1 MDVSDE
7 EQHSQEEPSATT
19 GKEPKTSKQGNSV
32 HSGPNKNITDSVK
45 DGPFSNQTVSN
56 SNTKSGPK
64 MKHTS
69 KKAPRRK
76 YYRPSNDTKTF
87 QINNKGHLQCMQD
100 PKLIHKPNDKG
111 KLPGSREAPIYH
123 EPGTVSC
130 KTMEDLKKLYPNS
143 FDRLGSLKGAY
154 NIRVDPTVKPVTHAR
169 RKVPIESKEAIDK
182 ELDYLIEEE
191 IIMEQV
197 EPTPWVSLVTFPRKP
212 NGEVRVCLDP
222 SNLNK
227 AIIREHHKPMT
238 VEEIAHKL
246 AGATVYTKANA
257 LKAFLQIHLTH
268 EASLLTMFNSHRGR
282 LRFLWMPFG
291 AKMSQDVF
299 QLQMDAILEQCP
311 GVIGI
316 HDDMV
321 IFGVDQEDHDANL
334 INLLNVCQKE
344 GLVLNSKK
352 LELRRERVTFFGA
365 EYSAQGMHP
374 DPKKVQGITEMTAPM
389 DKQQLQSFLGMVN
402 YMGTFIPNLSHYT
415 EPLQAMLKKD
425 NVFHWDDQQTQSFQ
439 QVKTLIAKANTTP
452 LKYYDRNLPVT
463 VQADASLRGL
473 GACLIQQHK
482 GKDQPIAFASKSLTD
497 AETRYANIEREL
509 LAIVFACQRFSTYLL
524 GRSFVAESDHKP
536 LEMSAMKNLAN
547 APPRLQRMLLE
558 LQKYDVT
565 IKYRPGKE
573 MQLADA
579 LSRCPA
585 RASQEIKL
593 DMRVDYIAFTK
604 PWIEKLKDST
614 QRDPILA
621 TVYQLTQQGWPHQR
635 RHVPRL
641 VRRYWDFR
649 DELSTDDGMLLKGP
663 RLIIPG
669 ELQEEYLSHL
679 HKGHLS
685 ASKVQENA
693 KQHMYWTGIDA
704 DIEDYTKQCQECIKR
719 SQVPKEPLQPHDIPE
734 GPWRKLGIDYFT
746 FNGNSYVLI
755 CDYFSKFPFLY
766 RAKTSFW
773 SLRDRL
779 IDLFSIEGYPDE
791 IVSDNGPLFQSK
803 EFAKFLSG
811 LGIKHTTSSPGYP
824 RSNGFIEW
832 HIQTV
837 KNMLSKSSNTWS
849 FQEVLADLRTT
860 RIGTGL
866 PSPAEILHGRNLTT
880 RAQAEIDIKVIHS
893 VLQERQLKMM
903 LDHDTSRR
911 AKKARP
917 LVVGERCHVLGP
929 GNKWIDTFVT
939 GITDSGRS
947 YETQVEATGKQLTRN
962 RSHIRPRSP
971 DIPHMHASFLQRNAV
986 PSATSDGNAPSE
998 RQNSVISGCQ
1008 QLANGQKTVL
1018 SGNLKGSI
1026 KQTNTSQVLVSET
1039 VPDRRVQPSRRA
1051 KMTRFGDNPV
1061 TSTVSIPPR
1070 RQPGHDTSTRNRREF
1085 KLNVTDPDLL
1095 IPIKQTRVTTRH
1107 SDLREPQ
1114 PSSSDSQPASLQ
1126 PVSET
1131 TTSESSVSL
1140 PSSPSGSSST
1150 ESTSTS
1156 GTDSSSSETSSESSS
1171 QPSSNALSPETSS
1184 SASTSRSTSPE
1195 LLEMEHSFNSLL
1207 AGTRDRQGHPVT
1219 RSQMDNLRDQQQH
1232 IAVLKQVASQPQN
1245 QPRPVS
1251 APPVANMP
1259 LPPYPRRRPSDKGS
1273 TKQVQPENANALRK
1287 SSDSE
1292 TTDRLQDIQEEPRR
1306 CIGPSRVKELA
1317 KFFMPTSDEEENSRV
1332 NNRTRHKK
1340 LFEPK
1345 KEEESEK

>member
-1 MDVSDE
+1 M
-7 EQHSQEEPSATT
+7 
-19 GKEPKTSKQGNSV
+19 
-32 HSGPNKNITDSVK
+32 
-45 DGPFSNQTVSN
+45 
-56 SNTKSGPK
+56 
-64 MKHTS
+64 
-69 KKAPRRK
+69 
-76 YYRPSNDTKTF
+76 
-87 QINNKGHLQCMQD
+87 
-100 PKLIHKPNDKG
+100 
-111 KLPGSREAPIYH
+111 
-123 EPGTVSC
+123 
-130 KTMEDLKKLYPNS
+130 
-143 FDRLGSLKGAY
+143 
-154 NIRVDPTVKPVTHAR
+154 
-169 RKVPIESKEAIDK
+169 
-182 ELDYLIEEE
+182 
-191 IIMEQV
+191 
-197 EPTPWVSLVTFPRKP
+197 TFPRKP
-212 NGEVRVCLDP
+212 NGDVRVCLDP

-238 VEEIAHKL
+238 VEEIAHEL
-246 AGATVYTKANA
+246 AGATVYTKADA

-268 EASLLTMFNSHRGR
+268 KASLLTMFNSHRGR
-282 LRFLWMPFG
+282 LRFLRMPFG

-299 QLQMDAILEQCP
+299 QLRMDAILEQCP

-321 IFGVDQEDHDANL
+321 IFGVDQEGHDANL

-352 LELRRERVTFFGA
+352 LELRRERVTFFWA

-374 DPKKVQGITEMTAPM
+374 DPKKVQGITEMTAPT

-402 YMGTFIPNLSHYT
+402 YMGTFISNLSHHT
-415 EPLQAMLKKD
+415 EPLRAMLKKD
-425 NVFHWDDQQTQSFQ
+425 NVSHWEDQQTWSFQ
-439 QVKTLIAKANTTP
+439 QVKTLIAKANTT
-452 LKYYDRNLPVT
+452 LLRYYDRNLPVT
-463 VQADASLRGL
+463 VQADTSLRGL
-473 GACLIQQHK
+473 GACLIQKHE

-497 AETRYANIEREL
+497 AEMRYANIEREL

-524 GRSFVAESDHKP
+524 GRSFVAKSNHKP
-536 LEMSAMKNLAN
+536 LEMIAMKNLVN

-558 LQKYDVT
+558 LQRYDAT
-565 IKYRPGKE
+565 IKYQPGKE

-579 LSRCPA
+579 LSRCPV

-614 QRDPILA
+614 QREPILA

-635 RHVPRL
+635 RHVTRL
-641 VRRYWDFR
+641 ARRYWDFR
-649 DELSTDDGMLLKGP
+649 DKLSTDDGMLLKGP

-669 ELQEEYLSHL
+669 ELQEEYLSRL
-679 HKGHLS
+679 YEGHLS
-685 ASKVQENA
+685 ANKVQENA

-704 DIEDYTKQCQECIKR
+704 DIEDYTKRCQEYIKR
-719 SQVPKEPLQPHDIPE
+719 SHVAKEPLQPHDIPE

-779 IDLFSIEGYPDE
+779 INLFSIEGYRDE
-791 IVSDNGPLFQSK
+791 VVSDNGPPFQSK

-811 LGIKHTTSSPGYP
+811 LGIKHTTSSPGYS
-824 RSNGFIEW
+824 RSNGFIV

-837 KNMLSKSSNTWS
+837 KNMLSKSSNTRS

-866 PSPAEILHGRNLTT
+866 PSPAEILHGRNLMT
-880 RAQAEIDIKVIHS
+880 RAQAEIDIKAIHS
-893 VLQERQLKMM
+893 VLQARQLKMM
-903 LDHDTSRR
+903 LDHDSSRR

-929 GNKWIDTFVT
+929 GNKWIDAFIT

-947 YETQVEATGKQLTRN
+947 YETQVDATGKQLTRN
-962 RSHIRPRSP
+962 HSHIRPRGP

-986 PSATSDGNAPSE
+986 PSATSDGNELSE

-1018 SGNLKGSI
+1018 SANCKGSI

-1070 RQPGHDTSTRNRREF
+1070 RQPGRDTSTRNRRDL
-1085 KLNVTDPDLL
+1085 KLNVSDPDLL
-1095 IPIKQTRVTTRH
+1095 IPIKQTRVNKRH

-1114 PSSSDSQPASLQ
+1114 PSSSDSQPASSQ

-1171 QPSSNALSPETSS
+1171 QPSSNASSPETSR
-1184 SASTSRSTSPE
+1184 SASTSQSTSPK
-1195 LLEMEHSFNSLL
+1195 LLEMERSFNSLL
-1207 AGTRDRQGHPVT
+1207 VGTRDGQSGDEKPNGQLERPT
-1219 RSQMDNLRDQQQH
+1219 AAYRRTE
-1232 IAVLKQVASQPQN
+1232 ASCQSATEPTTA
-1245 QPRPVS
+1245 RLSASSCKYATSPVS
-1251 APPVANMP
+1251 P
-1259 LPPYPRRRPSDKGS
+1259 K
-1273 TKQVQPENANALRK
+1273 
-1287 SSDSE
+1287 
-1292 TTDRLQDIQEEPRR
+1292 
-1306 CIGPSRVKELA
+1306 
-1317 KFFMPTSDEEENSRV
+1317 TSM
-1332 NNRTRHKK
+1332 
-1340 LFEPK
+1340 
-1345 KEEESEK
+1345 